1 MKFISIKSKLIKVI
15 LFLQLF
21 LGSFFSV
28 NSANAEE
35 VLNIYNWGDY
45 INPAVLEKFT
55 AETGIKVNLDV
66 YGSNEEMLA
75 KIQAGA
81 SGYDLVFPSVHFHD
95 ILYKLDLLYE
105 SKINEHPLFGNIDK
119 EFIIAQ
125 TDPKGS
131 YCLPYARGS
140 VGIFYNKNI
149 VTDGI
154 NSWDDFFSIPDK
166 YNGKI
171 TLVDDPRSVLAI
183 GLIANGNSVNSID
196 SAEIKEAAK
205 YISDRKD
212 KISAFSYDIISLL
225 QSGDIAAAQWYVG
238 GLYYVFEDPE
248 QKLAYA
254 LPKEGAE
261 MYQEDMCILKSGPN
275 KENAKKFMEF
285 YLNPENPALNTEQQL
300 NISANGPSRAMLS
313 DDLKSNPF
321 INPPAEV
328 YKSLQIFEDL
338 GADIKKYTREWTKIR
353 AQ

>member
-1 MKFISIKSKLIKVI
+1 MKKIITKILLAFNLFFFI
-15 LFLQLF
+15 FL
-21 LGSFFSV
+21 
-28 NSANAEE
+28 NSSNANAQGE
-35 VLNIYNWGDY
+35 LNLYNWGDY
-45 INPAVLEKFT
+45 INPAVLEKFE

-81 SGYDLVFPSVHFHD
+81 TGYDIVFPSVHFHD
-95 ILYKLDLLYE
+95 ILFKLDLLHE

-119 EFIIAQ
+119 EFIIAK
-125 TDPKGS
+125 TDPNS
-131 YCLPYARGS
+131 SWCLPYARGS
-140 VGIFYNKNI
+140 VGIFYNKN
-149 VTDGI
+149 VVKDGI
-154 NSWDDFFSIPDK
+154 KNWEDFFSIPDK
-166 YNGKI
+166 YDGKI

-183 GLIANGNSVNSID
+183 GLIVNGNSVNSTD
-196 SAEIKEAAK
+196 NSEIKEAAK

-254 LPKEGAE
+254 LPEEGAE
-261 MYQEDMCILKSGPN
+261 MYQEDMCILKSAPN
-275 KENAKKFMEF
+275 KENAQKFLEF

-300 NISANGPSRAMLS
+300 NISANGPSREMLS
-313 DDLKSNPF
+313 DVLKSNPF

-328 YKSLQIFEDL
+328 YNSLQIFEDL

-353 AQ
+353 SQ

>member
-1 MKFISIKSKLIKVI
+1 MKFILIKTI
-15 LFLQLF
+15 LFFKLF
-21 LGSFFSV
+21 LASLFSV
-28 NSANAEE
+28 SFAHAEE
-35 VLNIYNWGDY
+35 VLNVYNWGDY
-45 INPAVLEKFT
+45 INPAVLEKFE

-81 SGYDLVFPSVHFHD
+81 SGYDIVFPSVHYHD
-95 ILYKLDLLYE
+95 ILHKLDLLHE
-105 SKINEHPLFGNIDK
+105 SKINEHPLFSNIDE
-119 EFIIAQ
+119 EFIIAK
-125 TDPKGS
+125 TDPDGS
-131 YCLPYARGS
+131 WCLPYARGS

-149 VTDGI
+149 VKDGI
-154 NSWDDFFSIPDK
+154 NNWDDFFSIPDK
-166 YNGKI
+166 YDGKI
-171 TLVDDPRSVLAI
+171 TLVDDPRSVIAI
-183 GLIANGNSVNSID
+183 GLIVNGNSVNSRD
-196 SAEIKEAAK
+196 NAEIKEAAK
-205 YISDRKD
+205 YINDRKE

-254 LPKEGAE
+254 LPEEGAE
-261 MYQEDMCILKSGPN
+261 MYQEDMCILKSAPN
-275 KENAKKFMEF
+275 KANAKKFMEF

-313 DDLKSNPF
+313 ADLKSNPF

-328 YKSLQIFEDL
+328 YESLQIFEDL
-338 GADIKKYTREWTKIR
+338 GGDIKKYTREWTKIR